1 MLNEATQDRIG
12 RQLRAIYESIP
23 KGGIPERIWL
33 LLLLIEHDWGRKATA
48 QDANLNHE
56 KAGT

>member
-33 LLLLIEHDWGRKATA
+33 LLLLIEHDWGHKTMA
-48 QDANLNHE
+48 QGAKLNHE